1 MAKYVALVVI
11 QAAVVKRESDQQAS
25 ALAPADYANQ
35 ERWCPQVM
43 ISIKKCFD
51 LFHMALRSLPYER
64 LISPFVQKDEMLTLI
79 EEEN

>member
-1 MAKYVALVVI
+1 MAKNVVLVVI

-43 ISIKKCFD
+43 IGIKKCFD
-51 LFHMALRSLPYER
+51 PFYKALRSLQHEG
-64 LISPFVQKDEMLTLI
+64 LISTCV
-79 EEEN
+79 